1 MKLVH
6 PEINMQLDFEDK
18 AVCIWT
24 IESPSLFL
32 NYLTELQCQIIEGND
47 GGFVLS
53 EDDKI
58 ISLKKESS
66 LILSPLEI
74 DYNDR
79 KFISEL
85 YKDIKEIVQSGVLY
99 EEYVLMK
106 SELVQLMEK
115 ISECND
121 YPLQFN
127 DELELTS
134 LLKLMR
140 VEFDFQDTDYFERLI
155 TFIQLSQRL
164 LQKKLLIFVNLSSF
178 LSESQLLELEK
189 IAKYEEIKI
198 LMVNSQQ
205 INYSF
210 PYKWYIIDI
219 DGSEIF

>member
-6 PEINMQLDFEDK
+6 PDINMQLDFEDK

-24 IESPSLFL
+24 IESPGLFL
-32 NYLTELQCQIIEGND
+32 YYLTELQGQIIEGND
-47 GGFVLS
+47 GNFVLS
-53 EDDKI
+53 NDDKI
-58 ISLKKESS
+58 ISLKKEAS

-74 DYNDR
+74 DYNDK

-85 YKDIKEIVQSGVLY
+85 FKEIKDIVQFGELY
-99 EEYVLMK
+99 EKYVSVK
-106 SELVQLMEK
+106 SELVQLMER

-121 YPLQFN
+121 YPLQYSEEF
-127 DELELTS
+127 ELTS
-134 LLKLMR
+134 LLKLMK
-140 VEFDFQDTDYFERLI
+140 VGFDFQDTDYFERLL

-164 LQKKLLIFVNLSSF
+164 LQKKLLIFVNLSSI
-178 LSESQLLELEK
+178 LSESQLVELEK

-198 LMVNSQQ
+198 LMVNSYQ

-210 PYKWYIIDI
+210 PYKWYIMDV